1 MSATQSWLR
10 SSVGT
15 TFSARFGKIGPSWSL
30 SVVAMNRRRG
40 RTVRPFSLHQ
50 PHDFL
55 VVHGTAFAMQLGGH
69 ATIAVGGPLGAHR
82 LDLLD
87 KPCLV
92 DRLDLRLGV
101 EG

>member
-10 SSVGT
+10 SVGT

-30 SVVAMNRRRG
+30 SVVVMNRRRD
-40 RTVRPFSLHQ
+40 RTVRPFSFISRMT
-50 PHDFL
+50 FL
-55 VVHGTAFAMQLGGH
+55 WFTIRPSPCSSAGH

-82 LDLLD
+82 LDLLN

>member
-1 MSATQSWLR
+1 VVT
-10 SSVGT
+10 VG
-15 TFSARFGKIGPSWSL
+15 RCNEPPP
-30 SVVAMNRRRG
+30 
-40 RTVRPFSLHQ
+40 RPHGQAVFLHQ
-50 PHDFL
+50 PHDLL
-55 VVHGTAFAMQLGGH
+55 VVHDTAFAMQLGGH

>member
-10 SSVGT
+10 SVGT
-15 TFSARFGKIGPSWSL
+15 TFSARFGKIGSSWSL
-30 SVVAMNRRRG
+30 SVVAINRRRG
-40 RTVRPFSLHQ
+40 RTVRPFSFISRMT
-50 PHDFL
+50 FL
-55 VVHGTAFAMQLGGH
+55 WFTIRPFAMQLGGH